1 MSICLSAQ
9 VYIQINNC
17 INNQRE
23 INHPTINKFSLVQHE
38 KNFGS
43 ENKGIVV
50 LEASFSGDAC
60 LCQMLV
66 KDKLLIIMYDF

>member
-1 MSICLSAQ
+1 MSICLDSR

-23 INHPTINKFSLVQHE
+23 INHPTINKFLFIQNE
-38 KNFGS
+38 KNIGS
-43 ENKGIVV
+43 ENEGIVV

-66 KDKLLIIMYDF
+66 KDKLLIIMYGF